1 MTRINRIL
9 IALLGVCLIAA
20 GLSHQKAAAQST
32 SLTQAGNY
40 PDHIMIQPKYSTGKK
55 RIRCRILDYTGVVVT
70 VHLMEG
76 DIRKTYAT
84 SEVTRV
90 ETPQTEQHRS
100 GLKLLEAGEIQKAEE
115 QLLEAY
121 RLDPREWVKR
131 EILSYLVRAALQRG
145 DYVTAATRMEKIFAS
160 DEHTHHLELLP
171 SVWTTKVLNPGQIR
185 NGAELLVSDSDISQF
200 VGASILLEQPGFE
213 ETAKTALLE
222 IQTSGHRRLQ
232 LLAEA
237 QLWRLEFSKNDLPV
251 YTIEKWKRHIE
262 RLPTELRGGPY
273 FLLARAYQFKLLRD
287 DAALTYLRIPVL
299 YDHDRLLAAEASLA
313 AADVLRSGG
322 RQQESISVYRELTTR
337 FQGTEAARKADAI
350 LKSVAQ

>member
-1 MTRINRIL
+1 VTPANQKFL
-9 IALLGVCLIAA
+9 VFLSVCLF
-20 GLSHQKAAAQST
+20 LMKSMSPHAAAQNS

-55 RIRCRILDYTGVVVT
+55 RIRCRILDYTGAVVT

-76 DIRKTYAT
+76 DTRKTYAT

-90 ETPQTEQHRS
+90 ETPQSAQHRK
-100 GLKLLEAGEIQKAEE
+100 GLTLLDAGEIPQAEE

-121 RLDPREWVKR
+121 RLDPREWVQR
-131 EILSYLVRAALQRG
+131 EILAHLVRAALQRG
-145 DYVTAATRMEKIFAS
+145 DYVTAATRIEKIFSS
-160 DEHTHHLELLP
+160 DEHTQHLELLP
-171 SVWTTKVLNPGQIR
+171 AIWTTKVLNPSQIR
-185 NGAELLVSDSDISQF
+185 NGAELLVSDSDIAQF
-200 VGASILLEQPGFE
+200 VGASILLEQSGFE
-213 ETAKTALLE
+213 ETAKTALLT
-222 IQTSGHRRLQ
+222 IQTSGHRRLK

-237 QLWRLEFSKNDLPV
+237 QLWRLEFANSEFPV
-251 YTIEKWKRHIE
+251 YTIDKWKRHIE

-322 RQQESISVYRELTTR
+322 RNQESLTIYRELVAR
-337 FQGTEAARKADAI
+337 YQGTEAARKADAI
-350 LKSVAQ
+350 LKSFAE